1 MKKIAYCTFITVLL
15 AFSISAAQFVDN
27 ATISSAN
34 TNYLGLKP
42 ADKPF
47 SLIDLSRI
55 KWFNSYSLSYFSGG
69 GSSGS
74 AGLYTTSLFY
84 ELSSSLSVGLKLGIL
99 HNPGYLFDRTASAN
113 ASFLPGI
120 NLDFHPSQNFRI
132 SIGIDSYSG
141 NYLNNSNSYDRFL
154 WRNDQ

>member
-1 MKKIAYCTFITVLL
+1 MKKIAYYTFITVLL

-27 ATISSAN
+27 APISSAN

-55 KWFNSYSLSYFSGG
+55 KWSNSYSLSFFSGG
-69 GSSGS
+69 GTSGS
-74 AGLYTTSLFY
+74 AGLYTTALFY
-84 ELSSSLSVGLKLGIL
+84 EFSPSLSLGLKLGVL
-99 HNPGYLFDRTASAN
+99 HNPGSLFNRTASTN

-120 NLDFHPSQNFRI
+120 NLDFHPNENFRV
-132 SIGIDSYSG
+132 SIGIDSYTG
-141 NYLNNSNSYDRFL
+141 NYFNNDNYYDRFL
-154 WRNDQ
+154 WRNQ